1 MTSKIIDDLRC
12 VTSQNIMHEKTPK
25 SYEIDSDDEYLSQNK
40 KEIQKIK
47 KIEIVTVSKA
57 VSRNKWKESNS
68 ELSEDEREQT
78 RGNKRVKGSA
88 DLQQAIYNAKRDH
101 TKMNLIDNGYEGKC
115 LNWFTVS
122 SASGR
127 GTKYKLEIAESVKY
141 TCKFLSQIDTPCK
154 HIIYIYL
161 YIFNIPESL
170 YIIQP
175 LYLIKTELKKLSPSL
190 FEFIVS
196 EQTALTTRALRKLSS
211 NISKF

>member
-1 MTSKIIDDLRC
+1 MRLTLMMNTC
-12 VTSQNIMHEKTPK
+12 
-25 SYEIDSDDEYLSQNK
+25 L
-40 KEIQKIK
+40 KIK
-47 KIEIVTVSKA
+47 KKYKKFKKTEIVTVSKA

-68 ELSEDEREQT
+68 ELPEDEREQT

-122 SASGR
+122 SASRR

-154 HIIYIYL
+154 HIIHIYL

-170 YIIQP
+170 YTIQP

-196 EQTALTTRALRKLSS
+196 DQTALTTRALRKLSS